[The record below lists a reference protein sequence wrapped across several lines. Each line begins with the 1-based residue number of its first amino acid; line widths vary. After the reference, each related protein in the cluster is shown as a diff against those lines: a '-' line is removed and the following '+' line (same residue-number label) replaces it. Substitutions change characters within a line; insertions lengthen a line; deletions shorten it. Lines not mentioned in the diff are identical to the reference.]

1 MPKRRFIAGA
11 KCPKCQAQD
20 CIVMLTTAEQ
30 EWIECVECQYTEQRP
45 TEVETVQTIE
55 SDGVG
60 IVQFKDKIVK

>member
-1 MPKRRFIAGA
+1 MLKRRFIAGA
-11 KCPKCQAQD
+11 KCPKCQSQD
-20 CIVMLTTAEQ
+20 CIVMLTSTDN

-60 IVQFKDKIVK
+60 IVQFKDITVK